1 MIDGF
6 VATVDEGIRSAVVS
20 VQIAED
26 LYAIVEASTF
36 LHLTLEKVDLRM
48 DNRIWLG
55 PATVQVHTYD

>member
-26 LYAIVEASTF
+26 LYAIVEASTL
-36 LHLTLEKVDLRM
+36 LHLALEEVDLRM

-55 PATVQVHTYD
+55 PATVQVQTYD